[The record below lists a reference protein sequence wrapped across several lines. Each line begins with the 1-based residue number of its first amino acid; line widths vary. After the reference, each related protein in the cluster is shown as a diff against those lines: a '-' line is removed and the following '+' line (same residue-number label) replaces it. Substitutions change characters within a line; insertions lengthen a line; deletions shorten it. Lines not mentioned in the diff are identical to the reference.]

1 METDPILLVKN
12 PQQQATMLWLVAS
25 VCMGLNE
32 TGHDHRLSVDID
44 YNIRTASIR
53 DNANTEYIFS
63 LPAAIYTGK
72 IVKFTEYVN
81 IL

>member
-1 METDPILLVKN
+1 
-12 PQQQATMLWLVAS
+12 
-25 VCMGLNE
+25 MGLNE
-32 TGHDHRLSVDID
+32 IGHDHRLSVDID

-63 LPAAIYTGK
+63 QPAAIYTGK